1 MKPFKNYEETQ
12 SYKQRETLPT
22 GGYVLEIKDA
32 KIDEGKNGLSDV
44 MVLSFDIAEGPFKDF
59 YARNYMNQKD
69 EDKKWKGTYRIWLPK
84 DDGSE
89 QDDWTKRRFKTIMEN
104 FEESNEGFSW
114 DWDERKL
121 KKLRIG
127 GVFNQKEYDFN
138 GRSGFFTQCK
148 ILVSVESIEKGT
160 FKQPADDYLDNRSS
174 MNAEDD
180 DGFAELPSGF
190 KESDL
195 PFA

>member
-1 MKPFKNYEETQ
+1 MKPFKNYDETQ

-69 EDKKWKGTYRIWLPK
+69 EDKRWKGTYRIWLPK

-104 FEESNEGFSW
+104 FEESNEGFTW

-127 GVFNQKEYDFN
+127 GIFNQKEYDFN
-138 GRSGFFTQCK
+138 GRNGFFTQCK
-148 ILVSVESIEKGT
+148 MLTTVEAIEKGT
-160 FKQPADDYLDNRSS
+160 FKQPADDYLNKRGSIS
-174 MNAEDD
+174 AEED
-180 DGFAELPSGF
+180 DGFASLPDGF